1 MNVVARSLTKLIL
14 DQFLARH
21 HAICICWNAFK
32 NGRVNF
38 WCDAQR
44 TRTQFRCLI
53 LVLMALSSPSDRQI
67 LWFCRQSSQFLV
79 FLIDRAAREHR
90 WILVH
95 WFNWS
100 CWVFACHQTSNKIS
114 FLLYVLLVD
123 LLLLLFAKLLDL
135 SSSICCRYPLLS
147 CF

>member
-14 DQFLARH
+14 NQFLARH
-21 HAICICWNAFK
+21 HAICISWNTFK

-38 WCDAQR
+38 GCDAQR

-53 LVLMALSSPSDRQI
+53 LVLMALSSPSDGQI
-67 LWFCRQSSQFLV
+67 LWFRRQSSQFLV

-100 CWVFACHQTSNKIS
+100 CWVFACQTSNKIS

-123 LLLLLFAKLLDL
+123 LLLLLFTNLLDL